1 MANTTARAF
10 AAFLPWLSAPI
21 FFLELVRGS
30 PSQLNWS
37 TFVGLIVLGYFS
49 LLVLIL
55 VHEAGHL
62 VAAKLVGIRIR
73 KFIVGGGGRL
83 QFNLKGTLWSF
94 RLIPSHGYVVP
105 QLSGKSFSF
114 YRQGLFAAGGL
125 IAQSLFLSVIYLHL
139 NLLWQDLRNQN
150 TYSLA
155 YIYSTL
161 LLFGTIIGV
170 KNAIPSVVTIEGQP
184 YANDGLLLH
193 RLWKNRKALPQRQAE
208 WRALQC
214 VEELME
220 RGKVTEAIGQLDD
233 FREKFPRGSETLC
246 LGAHQAS
253 EMKNFVVARSFL
265 EAALKLNPQPGSERI
280 HALDNLASMVIYYER
295 WEWLADAEAW
305 IREAREAS
313 PDEITLDGTLGSILA
328 ELDFVR

>member
-30 PSQLNWS
+30 PSQINWS

-105 QLSGKSFSF
+105 QLS
-114 YRQGLFAAGGL
+114 
-125 IAQSLFLSVIYLHL
+125 
-139 NLLWQDLRNQN
+139 
-150 TYSLA
+150 
-155 YIYSTL
+155 
-161 LLFGTIIGV
+161 
-170 KNAIPSVVTIEGQP
+170 
-184 YANDGLLLH
+184 
-193 RLWKNRKALPQRQAE
+193 
-208 WRALQC
+208 
-214 VEELME
+214 
-220 RGKVTEAIGQLDD
+220 
-233 FREKFPRGSETLC
+233 
-246 LGAHQAS
+246 
-253 EMKNFVVARSFL
+253 
-265 EAALKLNPQPGSERI
+265 
-280 HALDNLASMVIYYER
+280 
-295 WEWLADAEAW
+295 
-305 IREAREAS
+305 
-313 PDEITLDGTLGSILA
+313 
-328 ELDFVR
+328 